1 MFTYHQC
8 APSVYRC
15 SSSSR
20 RWGRRRILPSPLHLQ
35 CRSEVKHKFQLS
47 LQWADKNVF
56 NSQQRSRKAVL
67 LEHLSALTHMEGE
80 TEWGSRSTVRQR
92 VRQIMS
98 PCCAH
103 RIHASFW
110 KPKIR
115 FTHAIS
121 ASLRAAQDV
130 LFVTRWKD
138 KLQNVHRVTREMPVK

>member
-1 MFTYHQC
+1 MFTE
-8 APSVYRC
+8 
-15 SSSSR
+15 SSFAGASLR
-20 RWGRRRILPSPLHLQ
+20 FDPHGRRDR
-35 CRSEVKHKFQLS
+35 V
-47 LQWADKNVF
+47 
-56 NSQQRSRKAVL
+56 
-67 LEHLSALTHMEGE
+67 G
-80 TEWGSRSTVRQR
+80 GSRSTVRQR

-121 ASLRAAQDV
+121 ASLRAGQDA

-138 KLQNVHRVTREMPVK
+138 KLQNVYRVTREMPVKYYTSLRPGGITRNVISVHRNYDLCC